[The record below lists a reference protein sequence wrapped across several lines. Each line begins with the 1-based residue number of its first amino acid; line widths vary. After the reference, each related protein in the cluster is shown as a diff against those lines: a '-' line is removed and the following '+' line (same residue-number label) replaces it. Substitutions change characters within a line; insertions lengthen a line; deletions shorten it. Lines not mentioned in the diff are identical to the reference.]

1 MQLDLSGAVVTL
13 SACESGRNEVIVGDE
28 PIGLMRACLGI
39 GASSLVVSLWLV
51 QDEATSSLME
61 GYYERLRGNARPA
74 EALRG
79 AQLAVKDEY
88 PHPYYWAPFIL
99 VGGR

>member
-1 MQLDLSGAVVTL
+1 
-13 SACESGRNEVIVGDE
+13 
-28 PIGLMRACLGI
+28 
-39 GASSLVVSLWLV
+39 
-51 QDEATSSLME
+51 
-61 GYYERLRGNARPA
+61 LRGNARPA

-88 PHPYYWAPFIL
+88 SHPYYWASFIL